1 MESVTDNDDFEL
13 IENIINEHFGES
25 PKESETGFYLH
36 NIKADKDP
44 LALDNILDRKYSD
57 DIDPRL
63 INENDNLS
71 IPEHL
76 KVEDYSPTSTST
88 IGTDNTLQN
97 DVDHY
102 SVLYDSKIEPKATK
116 KPLMKRSLSLVNR
129 SKRETTL
136 TSTKSFNTTVKK
148 PSNQTV
154 KPKVTNKNNVTQKNN
169 NLSST
174 KKPSTKAPEKKK
186 ALPLLKRSMTLIDPA
201 PKPSFKNKQE
211 VNNFFNGNE
220 TSKMS
225 TSLVTFFYQIW
236 QHRFW
241 LTNLQQ
247 ATITTDNL
255 KAEDLFSVDDEMYEE
270 YKKYEELYLKEKE
283 LNANSN
289 KKNKNKPADL
299 TNYGLLANSEEEDR
313 SNSSNIKL
321 SNDSAY
327 GR

>member
-1 MESVTDNDDFEL
+1 MELLECDDFKPFTPSNRTLKTPTSPQSVKKPTKRESVIDPPITFKDSMESVTDNDDFEL

-225 TSLVTFFYQIW
+225 TSLVTFFIK
-236 QHRFW
+236 F
-241 LTNLQQ
+241 
-247 ATITTDNL
+247 
-255 KAEDLFSVDDEMYEE
+255 
-270 YKKYEELYLKEKE
+270 
-283 LNANSN
+283 
-289 KKNKNKPADL
+289 
-299 TNYGLLANSEEEDR
+299 G
-313 SNSSNIKL
+313 NIA
-321 SNDSAY
+321 SD
-327 GR
+327 